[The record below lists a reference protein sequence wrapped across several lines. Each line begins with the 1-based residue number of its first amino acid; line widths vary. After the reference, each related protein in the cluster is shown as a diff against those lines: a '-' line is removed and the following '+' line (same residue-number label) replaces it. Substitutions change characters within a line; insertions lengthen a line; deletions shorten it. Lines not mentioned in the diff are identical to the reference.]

1 MVEDLRL
8 ISQSD
13 PDYPP
18 ILFVFQGSAA
28 QGEPFFDG
36 LWPEAR
42 AVSDTPKLF
51 YNALGIERGGLK
63 EMFGPQVF
71 ACGVRAARKG
81 HAIGMPVGDPWEMPG
96 MFLVEQDGS
105 IRWQHD
111 FSHAGDHPNFKE
123 IPHILAAQQAQSAAQ
138 QVSR

>member
-13 PDYPP
+13 PTYPP
-18 ILFVFQGSAA
+18 ILFIFQGSVTE
-28 QGEPFFDG
+28 GKRFFDG

-42 AVSDTPKLF
+42 AVSDTPKLL
-51 YNALGIERGGLK
+51 YDAMGIERGGLK

-71 ACGVRAARKG
+71 ACGFRAARKG
-81 HAIGMPVGDPWEMPG
+81 HIIGKPVGDPWEMPG
-96 MFLVEQDGS
+96 MFLMNQAGT
-105 IRWQHD
+105 ILWQHD

-123 IPHILAAQQAQSAAQ
+123 IPGIVAA
-138 QVSR
+138 